1 MGKIIGIDLGTT
13 NSCVAVMENGEPV
26 VIQNSEGGRTTPSIV
41 GFTSKGER
49 IVGLPAKNQMVTNP
63 KNTVYS
69 VKRLIGHRFAELQG
83 EATKLPYTVV
93 DNGADCRVE
102 VDENGAKK
110 KYSPQEISAFILQKM
125 KKTAEDYLGTEVTEA
140 VITVPAYFN
149 DAQRQATKDAG
160 KIAGLDV
167 KRIINE
173 PTAASLAFGFKQ
185 DSDKEKTIAVYDLG
199 GGTFDISIL
208 ELGDGVFEVKSTN
221 GDTHLGGDDW
231 DRAIINWL
239 VDEFKKD
246 TGIDLSKDPMAMQ
259 RLREAAENAK
269 ISLSNQ
275 TTTDIN
281 LPFITADATGP
292 KHLQK
297 SLSRAQFEQMTEDL
311 FERTKEPCRKAMA
324 DAGITADK
332 IDEVLLVGGSS
343 RMPKVQEI
351 VKSIFGK
358 EGSKGVNPD
367 EAVAVGAA
375 IQGGVLGGDV
385 KDVLLLDVTPLSLG
399 IETMG
404 GVMTKL
410 IPRNT
415 TIPTKK
421 SQVFSTAADGQTAVS
436 IHVLQGERE
445 MADQNRTL
453 GRFDLVGIPAAPR
466 GVPQIEVTFDIDAN
480 GIVHVS
486 AKDLGTG
493 KEQHIQITSSSG
505 LSEDEINKMVKDA
518 EANAAADKARRESV
532 DAKNEADSLIYATEK
547 SVKDLGDKVDGAEK
561 QKIDDAIAAL
571 RQALQSDNVED
582 IKAKTEALKQA
593 SYKIAEELYKQQ
605 GAQAGAAGAAGAQP
619 GPDAA
624 AGADAGNAGAS
635 SSSGNFNKGN
645 ADDVEYEVKDEK

>member
-41 GFTSKGER
+41 GFTSKGDR
-49 IVGLPAKNQMVTNP
+49 IVGQPAKNQMVTNP
-63 KNTVYS
+63 KNTIYS
-69 VKRLIGHRFAELQG
+69 VKRLIGHRFSELQG
-83 EATKLPYTVV
+83 EATKLPYKVI

-102 VDENGAKK
+102 VEQNGEKK
-110 KYSPQEISAFILQKM
+110 QYSPQEISAFILQKM
-125 KKTAEDYLGTEVTEA
+125 KKTAEDYLGEEVTEA

-149 DAQRQATKDAG
+149 DSQRQATKDAG

-173 PTAASLAFGFKQ
+173 PTAASLAFGFNKDQ
-185 DSDKEKTIAVYDLG
+185 KNDKTIAVYDLG

-221 GDTHLGGDDW
+221 GNTHLGGDDW
-231 DRAIINWL
+231 DRCVIDWL
-239 VDEFKKD
+239 IAEFKKD
-246 TGIDLSKDPMAMQ
+246 SGIDLSGDPMAMQ
-259 RLREAAENAK
+259 RLREAAEKAK
-269 ISLSNQ
+269 IELSAQ
-275 TTTDIN
+275 TSTDIN
-281 LPFITADATGP
+281 LPFITADASGP

-297 SLSRAQFEQMTEDL
+297 SLTRAQFEQMTDHL
-311 FERTKEPCRKAMA
+311 FQATKEPCLKALK
-324 DAGITADK
+324 DAEITADK
-332 IDEVLLVGGSS
+332 VDEVLLVGGSS

-351 VKSIFGK
+351 VKQIFGK
-358 EGSKGVNPD
+358 EGSRAVNPD

-375 IQGGVLGGDV
+375 IQGGVLKGDV

-404 GVMTKL
+404 GVFTKL

-421 SQVFSTAADGQTAVS
+421 SQIFSTAADSQTAVS

-445 MADQNRTL
+445 MAAQNRTL
-453 GRFDLVGIPAAPR
+453 GNFDLVGIPPAPR

-505 LSEDEINKMVKDA
+505 LSEDEINRMVKDA
-518 EANAAADKARRESV
+518 EANAASDKEKREAV

-547 SVKDLGDKVDGAEK
+547 SLKDLGAKVSDAEK
-561 QKIDDAIAAL
+561 QNIETAVAELKKA
-571 RQALQSDNVED
+571 VESGNTAD
-582 IKAKTEALKQA
+582 IKAKTESLKQA
-593 SYKIAEELYKQQ
+593 SYKLAEEAYKQS
-605 GAQAGAAGAAGAQP
+605 AQAGSGT
-619 GPDAA
+619 
-624 AGADAGNAGAS
+624 ADAGTTGNGGNESAS
-635 SSSGNFNKGN
+635 STSGEAKSGFDKGS
-645 ADDVEYEVKDEK
+645 AEDVDYEVHDDK

>member
-13 NSCVAVMENGEPV
+13 NSCVSVMENGEPV

-41 GFTSKGER
+41 GFTSKGDR
-49 IVGLPAKNQMVTNP
+49 IVGAPAKNQMVTNP

-69 VKRLIGHRFAELQG
+69 VKRLIGHRYAELQG
-83 EATKLPYTVV
+83 EATKLPYTVI

-102 VDENGAKK
+102 VDENGTKK
-110 KYSPQEISAFILQKM
+110 RYSPQEISAFILQKM
-125 KKTAEDYLGTEVTEA
+125 KKTAEDYLGQEVTDA

-149 DAQRQATKDAG
+149 DSQRQATKDAG
-160 KIAGLDV
+160 KIAGLNV
-167 KRIINE
+167 QRIINE
-173 PTAASLAFGFKQ
+173 PTAAALAFGFNKDQ
-185 DSDKEKTIAVYDLG
+185 SKERTIAVYDLG

-208 ELGDGVFEVKSTN
+208 QLADGVFEVLSTN

-231 DRAIINWL
+231 DRVIANWL
-239 VDEFKKD
+239 IDEFKKD

-269 ISLSNQ
+269 IALSNQ

-281 LPFITADATGP
+281 LPYITADATGP

-297 SLSRAQFEQMTEDL
+297 SLTRAQFEQMTDNL
-311 FERTKEPCRKAMA
+311 FERTKEPCKKALQ
-324 DAGITADK
+324 DAKLSTDQ
-332 IDEVLLVGGSS
+332 IDEVILVGGSS
-343 RMPKVQEI
+343 RMPKVQDV
-351 VKSIFGK
+351 VKAIFGK
-358 EGSKGVNPD
+358 EGSRSVNPD
-367 EAVAVGAA
+367 EAVSIGAA
-375 IQGGVLGGDV
+375 IQGGILNKDV
-385 KDVLLLDVTPLSLG
+385 KQDILLLDVTPLSLG

-404 GVMTKL
+404 GVFTKL

-421 SQVFSTAADGQTAVS
+421 SQIFSTAADGQTAVS

-505 LSEDEINKMVKDA
+505 LSDAEIEKMVKDA
-518 EANAAADKARRESV
+518 EANAAADKAKREGV
-532 DAKNEADSLIYATEK
+532 DARNEADSIIYATEK
-547 SVKDLGDKVDGAEK
+547 SLKDLGDKVDGAEK
-561 QKIDDAIAAL
+561 QKIEDAVAAL
-571 RQALQSDNVED
+571 KQAMQGDNVEE
-582 IKAKTEALKQA
+582 IKAKTEELKQA

-605 GAQAGAAGAAGAQP
+605 GAAGAQP
-619 GPDAA
+619 GADGAA
-624 AGADAGNAGAS
+624 DAGADANAGAEGGDAGS
-635 SSSGNFNKGN
+635 ENKSNFDKGS
-645 ADDVEYEVKDEK
+645 ADDVEYEVK

>member
-1 MGKIIGIDLGTT
+1 MSKIIGIDLGTT
-13 NSCVAVMENGEPV
+13 NSCVAVMENGAPV

-41 GFTSKGER
+41 GFTAKGDR
-49 IVGLPAKNQMVTNP
+49 IVGQPAKNQMVTNP

-69 VKRLIGHRFAELQG
+69 VKRLIGHRFSELQG
-83 EATKLPYTVV
+83 EATKLPYTVI
-93 DNGADCRVE
+93 DNGSDCRVQIE
-102 VDENGAKK
+102 QNGEKK
-110 KYSPQEISAFILQKM
+110 QYSPQEISAFILQKM
-125 KKTAEDYLGTEVTEA
+125 KKTAEDYLGEPVTEA

-173 PTAASLAFGFKQ
+173 PTAASLAFGFDKDQKQ
-185 DSDKEKTIAVYDLG
+185 EKTIAVYDLG

-239 VDEFKKD
+239 IKEFKND
-246 TGIDLSKDPMAMQ
+246 SGIDLSGDAMAMQ

-269 ISLSNQ
+269 IQLSSQ
-275 TTTDIN
+275 TSTDIN

-297 SLSRAQFEQMTEDL
+297 TLTRAQFEQMTDDL
-311 FERTKEPCRKAMA
+311 FERTKEPCLKALK
-324 DAGITADK
+324 DAEISADK

-343 RMPKVQEI
+343 RMPKVQEV
-351 VKSIFGK
+351 VKAIFGK
-358 EGSKGVNPD
+358 EGSKAVNPD

-375 IQGGVLGGDV
+375 IQGGVLKGDV

-421 SQVFSTAADGQTAVS
+421 SQIFSTAVDGQTAVS

-445 MADQNRTL
+445 MANQNRTL
-453 GRFDLVGIPAAPR
+453 GNFDLTGIPAAPR

-486 AKDLGTG
+486 AKDCGTG

-505 LSEDEINKMVKDA
+505 LSDAEIERMVKDA
-518 EANAAADKARRESV
+518 EANAAADKEKREAV
-532 DAKNEADSLIYATEK
+532 DAKNEADGLIYATEK
-547 SVKDLGDKVDGAEK
+547 SLKDLGDKVSDADK
-561 QKIDDAIAAL
+561 QKIEDAMSAL
-571 RQALQSDNVED
+571 KKALESENTQD
-582 IKAKTEALKQA
+582 IKAKTEELKQA

-605 GAQAGAAGAAGAQP
+605 GAASQTTSE
-619 GPDAA
+619 
-624 AGADAGNAGAS
+624 NAGAS
-635 SSSGNFNKGN
+635 QEGASQEESSSKFDKGS
-645 ADDVEYEVKDEK
+645 AQDVDYEVQDDK

>member
-1 MGKIIGIDLGTT
+1 
-13 NSCVAVMENGEPV
+13 MENGEPV

-41 GFTSKGER
+41 GFTAKGDR
-49 IVGLPAKNQMVTNP
+49 IVGQPAKNQMVTNP

-69 VKRLIGHRFAELQG
+69 VKRLIGHRFSELQG
-83 EATKLPYTVV
+83 EATKLPYTVL
-93 DNGADCRVE
+93 DNGADCRVQIE
-102 VDENGAKK
+102 QNGEKK
-110 KYSPQEISAFILQKM
+110 QFSPQEISAFILQKM
-125 KKTAEDYLGTEVTEA
+125 KKTAEDYLGEPVTEA

-173 PTAASLAFGFKQ
+173 PTAASLAFGFNKDQKQ
-185 DSDKEKTIAVYDLG
+185 DKTIAVYDLG

-231 DRAIINWL
+231 DRAVINWL
-239 VDEFKKD
+239 IAEFKKD
-246 TGIDLSKDPMAMQ
+246 SGIDLSNDAMAMQ

-269 ISLSNQ
+269 IQLSSQ
-275 TTTDIN
+275 TSTDIN

-297 SLSRAQFEQMTEDL
+297 TLTRAQFEQMTDDL
-311 FERTKEPCRKAMA
+311 FERTKEPCRKALA
-324 DAGITADK
+324 DAGISADK
-332 IDEVLLVGGSS
+332 VDEVLLVGGSS
-343 RMPKVQEI
+343 RMPKVQEV

-358 EGSKGVNPD
+358 EGSRAVNPD

-375 IQGGVLGGDV
+375 IQGGVLKGDV

-404 GVMTKL
+404 GVFTKL

-421 SQVFSTAADGQTAVS
+421 SQIFSTAADGQTAVS

-445 MADQNRTL
+445 MAAQNRTL
-453 GRFDLVGIPAAPR
+453 GNFDLVGIPAAPR

-505 LSEDEINKMVKDA
+505 LSEDEINRMVKDA
-518 EANAAADKARRESV
+518 EANAAADKEKREAV

-547 SVKDLGDKVDGAEK
+547 SLKDLGDKVSGADK
-561 QKIDDAIAAL
+561 QKIEDAVAAL
-571 RQALQSDNVED
+571 KKALESDNTSD
-582 IKAKTEALKQA
+582 IKAKTEELKQA
-593 SYKIAEELYKQQ
+593 SYKIAEEVYKQQ
-605 GAQAGAAGAAGAQP
+605 AAQGGAGAQ
-619 GPDAA
+619 GASDAG
-624 AGADAGNAGAS
+624 AGADAAGTDSAKS
-635 SSSGNFNKGN
+635 SNFDKGS
-645 ADDVEYEVKDEK
+645 AEDVDYEVKDDS